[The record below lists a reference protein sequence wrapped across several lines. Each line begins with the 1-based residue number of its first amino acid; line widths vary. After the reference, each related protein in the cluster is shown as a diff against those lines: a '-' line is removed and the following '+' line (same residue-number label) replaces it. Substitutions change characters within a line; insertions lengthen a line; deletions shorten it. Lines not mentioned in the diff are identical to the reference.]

1 MLFKLNI
8 HKIIERKGGIY
19 ILTAIKNQAEIF
31 TITRH
36 MSREELLLLRNT
48 SQFICPQCENPL
60 RLKIGN
66 VVIPHFAHIALTTC
80 LTSFSERE
88 SPAHL
93 NGKQQLA
100 EYFSRI
106 GCEVEV
112 EAYLP
117 KIAQRPDLLIR
128 QENKRIAIE
137 FQCSVISIED
147 VIKRNRGYKSI
158 KLPSIWLLSTP
169 IQLQELTLGISYI
182 KLSKFM
188 QFFIKKYPISGAT
201 IITYDPKTSCFV
213 YLSHLLHISGTSFIA
228 NIKSLPVN
236 QQTFPFALVKS
247 LSSSDKSMFWNVF
260 QQKRTRYLRNR
271 IFSSKFGAKDRFLKH
286 CYVEQIRPENLPLY
300 IGFPIV
306 DSETIKD
313 HLVEW
318 QMALVCEL
326 SRSKTE
332 LKYVSEEWIEMFTK
346 NHCKVFN
353 PKKAFQVVNRYCE
366 LLLKLDYDIYRPIL
380 LQSINQSTVFNHFY
394 KLIVAKRC
402 EN

>member
-1 MLFKLNI
+1 
-8 HKIIERKGGIY
+8 
-19 ILTAIKNQAEIF
+19 
-31 TITRH
+31 
-36 MSREELLLLRNT
+36 MSREQLLLLRNT

-66 VVIPHFAHIALTTC
+66 VVIPHFAHITLTTC

-93 NGKQQLA
+93 KGKQQLA

-128 QENKRIAIE
+128 QENKRFAIE

-169 IQLQELTLGISYI
+169 IQLHELSVGISSI

-201 IITYDPKTSCFV
+201 IITYNPKTLCFV
-213 YLSHLLHISGTSFIA
+213 YLSQLLHIGGTSFIA
-228 NIKSLPVN
+228 NVRSLSVD

-247 LSSSDKSMFWNVF
+247 LSSSDKRMYWNVF
-260 QQKRTRYLRNR
+260 QQKRSRYLRNR

-286 CYVEQIRPENLPLY
+286 CYMQQIRPEDLPLY
-300 IGFPIV
+300 IGFPID
-306 DSETIKD
+306 DSESIQD

-318 QMALVCEL
+318 QMALVCAL

-332 LKYVSEEWIEMFTK
+332 LKYVNEEWIKMFI
-346 NHCKVFN
+346 NNNCKVFN
-353 PKKAFQVVNRYCE
+353 SKKAFKVVNRYCK
-366 LLLKLDYDIYRPIL
+366 LLLNLDYDVYQPISQ
-380 LQSINQSTVFNHFY
+380 QSINQSKLFSQFH